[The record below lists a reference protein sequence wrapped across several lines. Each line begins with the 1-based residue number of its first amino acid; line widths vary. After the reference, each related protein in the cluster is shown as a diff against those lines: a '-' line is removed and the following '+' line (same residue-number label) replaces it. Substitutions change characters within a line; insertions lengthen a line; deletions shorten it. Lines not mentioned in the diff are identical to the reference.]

1 MSNANEIYDRNR
13 FLRRHIFIRIGE
25 KYNFT
30 WWKADMCRNKIE
42 SFIYSKILDCGD
54 YDDFDDVEELIQ
66 FVQTG
71 KR

>member
-1 MSNANEIYDRNR
+1 
-13 FLRRHIFIRIGE
+13 
-25 KYNFT
+25 
-30 WWKADMCRNKIE
+30 MCRNKIE